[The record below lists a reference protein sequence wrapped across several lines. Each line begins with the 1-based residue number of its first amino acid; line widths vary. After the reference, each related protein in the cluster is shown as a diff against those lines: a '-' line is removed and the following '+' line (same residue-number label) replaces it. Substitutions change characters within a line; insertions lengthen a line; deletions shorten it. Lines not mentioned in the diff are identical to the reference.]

1 MYTETT
7 PNGKLSTPAAARTNL
22 RKRLPAQTTADT
34 PSCAPPAYKQ
44 ISRYTSVSR
53 RLVTASSPVYQRTH
67 KEQPIAL
74 GAHVGEMQLTNQQ
87 RTHTAILQ
95 ITVHAA
101 ASRQPVTPTLSV
113 ALPVSFRAV
122 SRPLE
127 LSLQSS
133 LQLSF
138 TVLVC
143 YRSHGHI

>member
-1 MYTETT
+1 M
-7 PNGKLSTPAAARTNL
+7 
-22 RKRLPAQTTADT
+22 
-34 PSCAPPAYKQ
+34 
-44 ISRYTSVSR
+44 
-53 RLVTASSPVYQRTH
+53 
-67 KEQPIAL
+67 
-74 GAHVGEMQLTNQQ
+74 
-87 RTHTAILQ
+87 
-95 ITVHAA
+95 HAA
-101 ASRQPVTPTLSV
+101 ANRQSVTRTLSV